1 MHPAIHTITLL
12 AILSLT
18 IGGITGCGEKRIH
31 VATLSGAQGEEL
43 DGTALGDTVPA
54 PDPSGMNESSLDE
67 SSLSGQL
74 PGEETSDSGVGTEDP
89 GSSFASGQGPGNFP
103 DELPQDLST
112 EEPAPP
118 SDIAAETASTSSGI
132 NSNSSGQPESAFPG
146 SSGSFSDLSQPFTD
160 HGASDEPNQGTGD
173 RGKETLSTSLADPQ
187 DFPAEI
193 QNPSS
198 QGSSS
203 LEDVSGESDSQET
216 STELPPANLGEGV
229 ENVPNTFEV
238 AKAEPSATIEEQ
250 LEQMK
255 AEELAAARAGME
267 DIFFP
272 FDSWSLTEEGKQSL
286 ERNAQSLT
294 VIPSSMLL
302 IEGHTDQRGTQAY
315 NMILGKK
322 RAGAIRDYLSE
333 LGIEQSRLAIISYGK
348 DKPFCK
354 DPTEVCY
361 QLNRRGHLL
370 IQNP

>member
-12 AILSLT
+12 VFLSLT
-18 IGGITGCGEKRIH
+18 IGGLTGCGEKRIH
-31 VATLSGAQGEEL
+31 VATLSGAEGEEL
-43 DGTALGDTVPA
+43 DGTALGNTVPA
-54 PDPSGMNESSLDE
+54 SDTSGLNEASLGE

-74 PGEETSDSGVGTEDP
+74 PSDETSASGGETENQ
-89 GSSFASGQGPGNFP
+89 GSSLASSQAPENFS
-103 DELPQDLST
+103 DELSQDPSSQDSI
-112 EEPAPP
+112 PS

-132 NSNSSGQPESAFPG
+132 TSNNSGQTG
-146 SSGSFSDLSQPFTD
+146 SPFQEGSGSFSDLSQPL
-160 HGASDEPNQGTGD
+160 SDPRSPDSANQGTGD
-173 RGKETLSTSLADPQ
+173 SGTGLDTLASPIPDT
-187 DFPAEI
+187 

-198 QGSSS
+198 QDASS
-203 LEDVSGESDSQET
+203 LDDFSGESDSPAT
-216 STELPPANLGEGV
+216 SSEVPLPNLGEGM
-229 ENVPNTFEV
+229 ENVPNTVTV
-238 AKAEPSATIEEQ
+238 AKAEPSATIEKQ

-255 AEELAAARAGME
+255 AEEMAAARAGME

-294 VIPSSMLL
+294 ATPSSMLL

-322 RAGAIRDYLSE
+322 RAVVIRDYLSE
-333 LGIEQSRLAIISYGK
+333 LGIEGSRLAIISYGK

-370 IQNP
+370 MQNP